1 MRRSYLVWSWLL
13 SPVCHASPHE
23 FLQEVPGDYVQ
34 LGAAPQDQFL
44 SLRFYLAE
52 LDKPYL
58 KVAEEVSDPDSEQY
72 GQYLEAHELRSILP
86 DMSLAS
92 SKVTRWLED
101 EGLSNHTTNPER
113 IDVTAA
119 VADWDR
125 VLNTTFLQFRHRAT
139 GRTVVRTT
147 EYSVPATQ
155 KEVIDY
161 IYPTVQFFRL
171 STNPAKVLKRQ
182 HIPTGPSNCS
192 NSVCPAQL
200 RTKYNINYSPPD
212 GKSGSTIAIAGFLN
226 NFPNVTDVK
235 AFLTK
240 YDKKNPKSIPA
251 INVVSVNKGTLK
263 PPADGGSLT
272 VEAELDLDYSM
283 AFTGPLP
290 VSFYSVGGHA
300 PKVGQKPST
309 HISPDDNEPYAEFFE
324 YVLALKNPPK
334 VISISYNDDEKNVP
348 VAYAKRV
355 CDLFA
360 KAAAR
365 GISIVGSS
373 GDGGAAG
380 AGGDST
386 CLGVSGKKRLFVPT
400 FPSSCPWMTS
410 VGATADY
417 GGVAS
422 FSSGGM
428 SNVFKRPSWQD
439 KAVTGYIKA
448 LKGKHKNYYNTTGRA
463 QPDVSLLGDDY
474 LTLTGGQASI
484 HDGTSASAPVF
495 AAMVA
500 LINDM
505 RLREKK
511 PVLGFLNPMLYSAKT
526 NSAFRDVKDGSN
538 SVGCADG
545 NFFEPGWEALA
556 GWDAATGPG
565 EPNFAKLATILKV

>member
-1 MRRSYLVWSWLL
+1 MRRSHLVCLWLL
-13 SPVCHASPHE
+13 SPFCSASTHE
-23 FLQEVPGDYVQ
+23 FLHEVPSDYVQ
-34 LGAAPQDQFL
+34 LGVAPQDELL
-44 SLRFYLAE
+44 SLRIYLAE
-52 LDKPYL
+52 RDKPYL
-58 KVAEEVSDPDSEQY
+58 KVAQEVSDPNSEQY
-72 GQYLEAHELRSILP
+72 GQYLGAHELRDILP
-86 DMSLAS
+86 DMSLAFS
-92 SKVTRWLED
+92 EVTGWLQS
-101 EGLSNHTTNPER
+101 EGLSNYTTSPEW
-113 IDVTAA
+113 IDATAA
-119 VADWDR
+119 VADWNR
-125 VLNTTFLQFRHRAT
+125 VLNTTFLQFRHTVT
-139 GRTVVRTT
+139 GRTMVRTT
-147 EYSVPATQ
+147 KYSIPVTQ
-155 KEVIDY
+155 EEAIDY
-161 IYPTVQFFRL
+161 IYPTVHFFRL
-171 STNPAKVLKRQ
+171 STDPETLHKRQ

-192 NSVCPAQL
+192 NSVCPSQL
-200 RTKYNINYSPPD
+200 RTKYKINYSPPD

-240 YDKKNPKSIPA
+240 YDKKNPRSIPA

-290 VSFYSVGGHA
+290 VTFYSVGGHA
-300 PKVGQKPST
+300 PKVGQAPGGP
-309 HISPDDNEPYAEFFE
+309 ISPTDNEPYAEFFE
-324 YVLALKNPPK
+324 YVLGLKNPPK

-373 GDGGAAG
+373 GDGGASG
-380 AGGDST
+380 AGGNTS

-428 SNVFKRPSWQD
+428 SNVFKRASWQD
-439 KAVTGYIKA
+439 KAVSGYITA
-448 LKGKHKNYYNTTGRA
+448 LKGKHKGFYNTTGRA

-474 LTLTGGQASI
+474 LTLTGGNPST

-495 AAMVA
+495 AAMIA

-511 PVLGFLNPMLYSAKT
+511 PVLGFLNPLLYSAKT
-526 NSAFRDVKDGSN
+526 SSAFRDVKDGSN
-538 SVGCADG
+538 TNGCADG
-545 NFFEPGWEALA
+545 NFFETGWEALA
-556 GWDAATGPG
+556 GWDAATGLG
-565 EPNFAKLATILKV
+565 EPDFAKLAAILKA

>member
-1 MRRSYLVWSWLL
+1 MRYGRLAFLWFL
-13 SPVCHASPHE
+13 SPLCNASIHE
-23 FLQEVPGDYVQ
+23 SIAQLPSDYVQ
-34 LGAAPQDQFL
+34 LGVAPGDELL
-44 SLRFYLAE
+44 SLRIHLTH

-58 KVAEEVSDPDSEQY
+58 KVAQEVSDPNSKQY
-72 GQYLEAHELRSILP
+72 GQYLGSHELRSILP
-86 DMSLAS
+86 DKSLAS
-92 SKVTRWLED
+92 TKVTSWLQD
-101 EGLSNHTTNPER
+101 EGLSNYVLSSDHV
-113 IDVTAA
+113 DVTAA
-119 VADWDR
+119 IAEWNR
-125 VLNTTFLQFRHRAT
+125 VLNTTFYRFQHRPT
-139 GRTVVRTT
+139 SRTVVRTI
-147 EYSVPATQ
+147 EYSIPSTQ
-155 KEVIDY
+155 QHTISY
-161 IYPTVQFFRL
+161 IYPTIHFFRL
-171 STNPAKVLKRQ
+171 TANRQKIQKRQ
-182 HIPTGPSNCS
+182 HIPTGPSNCT
-192 NSVCPAQL
+192 NSICPSHL
-200 RTKYNINYSPPD
+200 RTKYNINYAPAD

-226 NFPNVTDVK
+226 NFPNITDVK
-235 AFLTK
+235 AFLSK
-240 YDKKNPKSIPA
+240 YDKKNSKSIPA
-251 INVVSVNKGTLK
+251 INAVSVNKGTLK

-290 VSFYSVGGHA
+290 VTFYSVGGHA
-300 PKVGQKPST
+300 PKIGQAPSG
-309 HISPDDNEPYAEFFE
+309 HISPDDNEPYAAFFD
-324 YVLALKNPPK
+324 YVLSLKNPPK

-348 VAYAKRV
+348 VAYAQHV

-365 GISIVGSS
+365 GISVIGSS
-373 GDGGAAG
+373 GDGGASG
-380 AGGDST
+380 AGGDTT

-439 KAVTGYIKA
+439 KAVSGYIQS
-448 LKGKHKNYYNTTGRA
+448 LKGKHKGFYNVSGRA

-474 LTLTGGQASI
+474 LTLTGGNPST

-511 PVLGFLNPMLYSAKT
+511 PALGFLNPLLYSAKAS
-526 NSAFRDVKDGSN
+526 SAFRDVKDGSN
-538 SVGCADG
+538 TNGCADG
-545 NFFEPGWEALA
+545 NFIEPGWEALA
-556 GWDAATGPG
+556 GWDAATGLG
-565 EPNFAKLATILKV
+565 EPDFTKFAGILKA

>member
-1 MRRSYLVWSWLL
+1 MRCSHLFYVWLV
-13 SPVCHASPHE
+13 SPFCRASTYESLTQIPS
-23 FLQEVPGDYVQ
+23 DYVK
-34 LGAAPQDQFL
+34 LGAAQHNELL
-44 SLRFYLAE
+44 SLRIYVAE
-52 LDKPYL
+52 PDKPYL
-58 KVAEEVSDPDSEQY
+58 KVAQDVSNPSSERY
-72 GQYLEAHELRSILP
+72 GQYLGAHELRDLLP
-86 DMSLAS
+86 DMSVAS
-92 SKVTRWLED
+92 NKVIAWLED
-101 EGLSNHTTNPER
+101 EALSNHTTSPGR
-113 IDVTAA
+113 VDVTAA
-119 VADWDR
+119 VADWNR
-125 VLNTTFLQFRHRAT
+125 VLKTNFFRFRHRAT
-139 GRTVVRTT
+139 GRTVIRTT
-147 EYSVPATQ
+147 EYSIPLPQQEA
-155 KEVIDY
+155 IDY
-161 IYPTVQFFRL
+161 IYPTVHFFRYP
-171 STNPAKVLKRQ
+171 STPNTLHKRQ

-192 NSVCPAQL
+192 NSVCPPQL
-200 RTKYNINYSPPD
+200 RKKYNINYSPPD
-212 GKSGSTIAIAGFLN
+212 AKSGSTIAIAGFLN

-240 YDKKNPKSIPA
+240 YDKKNPKSIPI

-290 VSFYSVGGHA
+290 VTFYSVGGHA
-300 PKVGQKPST
+300 PKVGQAPGGP
-309 HISPDDNEPYAEFFE
+309 ISPDDNEPYAEFFE
-324 YVLALKNPPK
+324 YVLGLKNPPK

-373 GDGGAAG
+373 GDGGASG
-380 AGGDST
+380 AGGDTS

-428 SNVFKRPSWQD
+428 SNVFKRASWQD
-439 KAVTGYIKA
+439 KAVSGYITA
-448 LKGKHKNYYNTTGRA
+448 LKGKHKGFYNTTGRA

-474 LTLTGGQASI
+474 LTLTGGQPSN

-505 RLREKK
+505 RLRNKK
-511 PVLGFLNPMLYSAKT
+511 PVLGFLNPLLYSAKT
-526 NSAFRDVKDGSN
+526 SSAFRDVKDGSDTR
-538 SVGCADG
+538 GCADG
-545 NFFEPGWEALA
+545 NFFETGWEALA
-556 GWDAATGPG
+556 GWDAATGLG
-565 EPNFAKLATILKV
+565 EPDFAKLATILKA

>member
-1 MRRSYLVWSWLL
+1 MRRSHLVCLWLL
-13 SPVCHASPHE
+13 SPLCSASTHE
-23 FLQEVPGDYVQ
+23 FLHEVPSDYVE
-34 LGAAPQDQFL
+34 LGDAPQDELL
-44 SLRFYLAE
+44 SLRIYLAE
-52 LDKPYL
+52 RDKPYL
-58 KVAEEVSDPDSEQY
+58 KVAQEVSDPNSELY
-72 GQYLEAHELRSILP
+72 GQYLGAHELRDILP

-92 SKVTRWLED
+92 SEVMGWLQD
-101 EGLSNHTTNPER
+101 EGLSNYTTSPER

-119 VADWDR
+119 VADWNR
-125 VLNTTFLQFRHRAT
+125 VLNTTFLQYRHRAT
-139 GRTVVRTT
+139 GRTVVRTVK
-147 EYSVPATQ
+147 YSIPVTQ
-155 KEVIDY
+155 KEAIDY
-161 IYPTVQFFRL
+161 IYPTVHFFRL
-171 STNPAKVLKRQ
+171 SADPEALQKRQ

-192 NSVCPAQL
+192 NSVCPSHL
-200 RTKYNINYSPPD
+200 RTKYKINYSPPD
-212 GKSGSTIAIAGFLN
+212 GKSGSTIAITGFLN

-290 VSFYSVGGHA
+290 VTFYSIGGHA
-300 PKVGQKPST
+300 PKLGQAPGGP
-309 HISPDDNEPYAEFFE
+309 ISPNDNEPYAEFFE
-324 YVLALKNPPK
+324 YVLGLKNPPK
-334 VISISYNDDEKNVP
+334 VISISYNDDENNVP

-355 CDLFA
+355 CNLFA

-373 GDGGAAG
+373 GDGGASG
-380 AGGDST
+380 TGSNT
-386 CLGVSGKKRLFVPT
+386 SCLGVSGKKRRFVSA

-428 SNVFKRPSWQD
+428 SNIFKRASWQD
-439 KAVTGYIKA
+439 KAVSGYITA
-448 LKGKHKNYYNTTGRA
+448 LKGKHKGFYNTTGRA

-474 LTLTGGQASI
+474 LTLTGGNPSI

-495 AAMVA
+495 AAMIA

-511 PVLGFLNPMLYSAKT
+511 PVLGFLNPLLYSAKT
-526 NSAFRDVKDGSN
+526 SSAFRDVKDGSN
-538 SVGCADG
+538 TNGCADG

-556 GWDAATGPG
+556 GWDAATGLG
-565 EPNFAKLATILKV
+565 EPNFAKLATILKA